1 MKLPRLLLLALA
13 AGAAAAGPDERE
25 PGPASKG
32 KVFQWKSPS
41 GIVCEYFV
49 PGSYDPAR
57 GANLTLILH
66 GSNLDHRWGFA
77 NHPAGKFRPDD
88 VVVCPD
94 GTTPNGKGG
103 FNSLQS
109 AGDLEKLH
117 ALHADLRKRL
127 KVRATFLYGHSQG
140 SFFAF
145 LYAGAYPDEV
155 QGVLG
160 QASGVW
166 IGTQATKKHHH
177 QAIALMHGTAD
188 PVVPY
193 GQSVGGLK
201 FYRDARYPLCRLRS
215 LEGWNHWP
223 EAQQAAQEL
232 AWCEG
237 MITTDPARAVAAFDE
252 LREIENGARDFA
264 ALADV
269 ARRLRDLEGAPAD
282 ARRRAGRA
290 AAAVERLAAKHA
302 EALARASPTRADTL
316 EEAPWVGHLPLF
328 LRDFDG
334 LPAQAALAR
343 DWAEPFERHRK
354 NADKHLREFWRQR
367 EKEPAKAFPA
377 GVAAIKEGFLAPGAA
392 DAGLLAALEEWRGR
406 SGPLKLPKAAVK
418 EYDGVV
424 VRFLAARK
432 AGLEA
437 FRKLNG
443 GFREE

>member
-1 MKLPRLLLLALA
+1 MTLRLLLLGAL
-13 AGAAAAGPDERE
+13 AGAAGAGPDERE
-25 PGPASKG
+25 PGPGSTG
-32 KVFQWKSPS
+32 KVYQWKSPS
-41 GIVCEYFV
+41 GLTCEYLV
-49 PGSYDPAR
+49 PRSYDAAR

-88 VVVCPD
+88 IVVCPD
-94 GTTPNGKGG
+94 GTTPNGQGG
-103 FNSLQS
+103 FNFLQK
-109 AGDLEKLH
+109 GDDLDLLR
-117 ALHADLRKRL
+117 ALHVAFQKRL
-127 KVRATFLYGHSQG
+127 KIRATFVYGHSQG

-166 IGTQATKKHHH
+166 IGTPATKKHHH

-201 FYRDARYPLCRLRS
+201 FYRDARYPLSHLRS

-223 EAQQAAQEL
+223 EAGQAAQQL

-237 MITTDPARAVAAFDE
+237 MTAADPARIAAAFEE
-252 LREIENGARDFA
+252 LADVANEARDFV

-269 ARRLRDLEGAPAD
+269 ARRLRDLEGAPVV
-282 ARRRAGRA
+282 ARQRAGRM
-290 AAAVERLAAKHA
+290 AAAVERLAARHV
-302 EALARASPTRADTL
+302 EALSRASPARADTL

-334 LPAQAALAR
+334 LPAQAALAK
-343 DWAEPFERHRK
+343 DWAGPLERHRK
-354 NADKHLREFWRQR
+354 NADPHLREFWRHR
-367 EKEPAKAFPA
+367 EKEPARAFGS
-377 GVAAIKEGFLAPGAA
+377 GVAAVKSGFLHPGVA
-392 DAGLLAALEEWRGR
+392 DPQVLGALEERRGKA
-406 SGPLKLPKAAVK
+406 GALKLPKAALK

-424 VRFLAARK
+424 ARFLAARK